1 MRLEAAASVSAEP
14 HPMSPILGAALD
26 AHDAGLSVVRVRND
40 GSKRPVGEWKAYQ
53 TQCPDRETVAYWFSG
68 TAHGLGVICGA
79 VSGDLE
85 MLELEGRFMTE
96 FGSAKFAA
104 AMETAGLALLLRR
117 LVNGFMVCSPSGGR
131 HFYYRVAGEAGPNTK
146 LARRPATTDEL
157 ADNPKD
163 KVRVLI
169 ETRGEGGFVVAP
181 PSSGQVHPTGR
192 AWRTKAGS
200 YAAIPIISVE
210 EREAFFAVCRSF
222 DTYGTEKALV
232 LDPVAPSERVRLTP
246 ANTICGDSWMD
257 AVVAHLRT
265 TIPMTGLLEHYGW
278 QPAYTDSHGRQLV
291 TRPGKEEGVSGSVNT
306 NDRLLPFSTSTPFEV
321 TPKGTFD
328 QLDVIAAYEHHG
340 DRQQAARSIAERTGI
355 LDAWKAAKDRS
366 VTTGPPPNVD
376 PVSGE
381 IRPVEQPTP
390 LDDEFWNARPYLQ
403 HIRQGAHARMVAP
416 AAVLACVIA
425 RVAAFTPPSTRLP
438 PIIGADS
445 TLSTY
450 VALRARS
457 GGGKSSA
464 TGCASDLL
472 PATPPGC
479 VGPLPLGSGEGL
491 IDAYFEMV
499 EETDGGGKKKSIK
512 RQTKR
517 GALFSLDEGQALAEM
532 GNRKGS
538 TVLPILR
545 TAWSGGDAGQAN
557 ASIET
562 RRILKAGSYVVGLIS
577 LWQDHAAARLLEDV
591 DGGTPQRFV
600 FIETIDPTISVDA
613 PDWPGPLTWAPPP
626 AIVMGG
632 MHQPHHMQ
640 VDAEIVS
647 EIRHAH
653 AAAQRGDVVVEP
665 LDAHRR
671 LVKLK
676 LAGVLAVLDER
687 HDIGVDDWALAER
700 IMVHSDGVRS
710 WIVAEAAR
718 RRHAE
723 ELAGTLHQV
732 DREAIVERSAASR
745 ALGRAAKV
753 VYRCAERHAPVPI
766 TKRQAHAAIASRDR
780 QMVTTDEVM
789 AEAERRDWLICGE
802 GETWVVG
809 KERPV

>member
-1 MRLEAAASVSAEP
+1 
-14 HPMSPILGAALD
+14 MSPILTAALD

-40 GSKRPVGEWKAYQ
+40 GSKRPVGEWKALQ
-53 TQCPDRETVAYWFSG
+53 TVRADRATVAKWFTG
-68 TAHGLGVICGA
+68 TAHGFGVICGA

-85 MLELEGRFMTE
+85 MLELEGRFME
-96 FGSAKFAA
+96 EHGSADFRK
-104 AMETAGLALLLRR
+104 AMTDAGLALLLRR
-117 LVNGFMVCSPSGGR
+117 LINGFMVISPSGGR

-146 LARRPATTDEL
+146 LARRPATTKEL
-157 ADNPKD
+157 AVNDKD
-163 KVRVLI
+163 VARVLI

-192 AWRTKAGS
+192 AWHTEAGS

-210 EREAFFAVCRSF
+210 EREALFEVCRTF
-222 DTYGTEKALV
+222 DTYGAEAALTV
-232 LDPVAPSERVRLTP
+232 DPVPPSERVRLTP
-246 ANTICGDSWMD
+246 ATTITGSSWMD
-257 AVVAHLRT
+257 AVVAHLRH

-278 QPAYTDSHGRQLV
+278 QHAYTDAHGRQLV

-340 DRQQAARSIAERTGI
+340 DRQQAGRSIAERTGI
-355 LDAWKAAKDRS
+355 LDAWKAAQAPS
-366 VTTGPPPNVD
+366 VTAGPPPNVD
-376 PVSGE
+376 PNTGE
-381 IRPVEQPTP
+381 IRATAEVRTP

-403 HIRQGAHARMVAP
+403 HIRQGAQARMVAP
-416 AAVLACVIA
+416 AAVLACVLA

-464 TGCASDLL
+464 TGCAQDLL

-491 IDAYFEMV
+491 VDAYFEMV
-499 EETDGGGKKKSIK
+499 EETDGGGKKKQVK

-562 RRILKAGSYVVGLIS
+562 KRVLKAGSYVVGLIS
-577 LWQDHAAARLLEDV
+577 LWQDHAAARLLEDA

-613 PDWPGPLTWAPPP
+613 PDWPGPLTWTPPP

-632 MHQPHHMQ
+632 IHQPNHLQ
-640 VDAEIVS
+640 VDPEVVS

-676 LAGVLAVLDER
+676 LAGVLAVLDGR
-687 HDIGVDDWALAER
+687 HDIGVYDWALAER
-700 IMVHSDGVRS
+700 IMIHSDGVRS

-718 RRHAE
+718 RRRDE
-723 ELAGTLHQV
+723 EIAGTLRQV
-732 DREAIVERSAASR
+732 DREAIVERSAESR
-745 ALGRAAKV
+745 ALASAAKSVHRAAV
-753 VYRCAERHAPVPI
+753 RQQPAPLS
-766 TKRQAHAAIASRDR
+766 KRQAHAAIASKHR
-780 QMVTTDEVM
+780 QMVATDDVLVEAVRLKWLATTADGQ
-789 AEAERRDWLICGE
+789 WG
-802 GETWVVG
+802 VG
-809 KERPV
+809 GARPN